1 MQIKYVIIIIMV
13 FFISGCD
20 FNEKDPIEGYVEGE
34 NIYLASPF
42 YGVLHKLAVQRGDR
56 VSKGTLLFSL
66 DPNPQQ
72 MNINQAQADLTQAHS
87 ILADLKKPKRKQ
99 EIEAIEAQIAQTN
112 AQITLADIRVSR
124 YQKLVNKQA
133 SDKDSLDVAL
143 ANLQQQKQLKTQYE
157 ANLALAKL
165 GSRDDLIRAQ
175 QSQVDSLKA
184 KIAIAQWELSQ
195 KTLYAPANGVI
206 FDTYYRTGEYVAAQQ
221 PVLSILT
228 PENIRIEFF
237 VPLEFLAKLK
247 TGQKISFDCEGCAK
261 NNPAVISYISPDA
274 EFLPPLVY
282 SRENNTKLVFRIKAQ
297 INSPD
302 LFKPGQPVMVNL

>member
-1 MQIKYVIIIIMV
+1 MV
-13 FFISGCD
+13 LLINGCN
-20 FNEKDPIEGYVEGE
+20 FNEKDQIEGYVEGE
-34 NIYLASPF
+34 NIYIASPF
-42 YGVLHKLAVQRGDR
+42 YGVLENLAVQRGDR

-72 MNINQAQADLTQAHS
+72 MNINQAQADLAQALS
-87 ILADLKKPKRKQ
+87 VLADLKKPKRIQ

-206 FDTYYRTGEYVAAQQ
+206 FDTYFRTGEYVTAQQ
-221 PVLSILT
+221 PVLSLLT

-297 INSPD
+297 INSPV

>member
-1 MQIKYVIIIIMV
+1 MIIIIV
-13 FFISGCD
+13 VLLINGCD
-20 FNEKDPIEGYVEGE
+20 FNEKDQIEGYVEGE
-34 NIYLASPF
+34 NIYIASPF
-42 YGVLHKLAVQRGDR
+42 YGVLKKLPVRRGER
-56 VSKGTLLFSL
+56 VTKGTLLFRL

-72 MNINQAQADLTQAHS
+72 MNINQAQADLTQALS
-87 ILADLKKPKRKQ
+87 VLTDLTKPKRIQ

-221 PVLSILT
+221 PVLSLLT

>member
-1 MQIKYVIIIIMV
+1 MYLKSVLILIMV
-13 FFISGCD
+13 LLINGCN

-34 NIYLASPF
+34 NIYIASPF
-42 YGVLHKLAVQRGDR
+42 YGVLEKLAVHRGEH
-56 VSKGTLLFSL
+56 VSKGALLFNL

-72 MNINQAQADLTQAHS
+72 MNINQAQADLAQALS
-87 ILADLKKPKRKQ
+87 VLADLKKPKRIQ

-206 FDTYYRTGEYVAAQQ
+206 FDTYFRTGEYVTAQQ
-221 PVLSILT
+221 PVLSLLT

-282 SRENNTKLVFRIKAQ
+282 SRENNTKLVFRIKAH
-297 INSPD
+297 ITNPY